1 MYDASLP
8 QSERGSELLLEHCAV
23 LTGPDESRPP
33 ALLRLEQELGGELAR
48 LLVGALAARRG
59 RRLARFVAAA

>member
-1 MYDASLP
+1 MYDASLA
-8 QSERGSELLLEHCAV
+8 QGGRGYELLLEHCAV
-23 LTGPDESRPP
+23 LDLKADPRPP

-59 RRLARFVAAA
+59 RPRLAA

>member
-1 MYDASLP
+1 MYDASLA
-8 QSERGSELLLEHCAV
+8 QGERGYKLLLEHCAV
-23 LTGPDESRPP
+23 LDLTGDARPP

-59 RRLARFVAAA
+59 RPRLAA